1 MQLPKGTTVAVAD
14 GVTLHLY
21 RNAGDE
27 VHPKLTALPPATLG
41 HVNRSS
47 GDHHYSS
54 SANPSDGQ
62 QREDGFAAATAAWLN
77 EQALAG
83 KIEHLY
89 IIAAPKTLGELRRH
103 YHKALEGKLL
113 GELAKDLTGHVVG
126 DIETA
131 IAHA

>member
-41 HVNRSS
+41 QVNRSS
-47 GDHHYSS
+47 GDRHYSS
-54 SANPSDGQ
+54 SANPNDSQ
-62 QREDGFAAATAAWLN
+62 QREAGFAAATAAWLN

-89 IIAAPKTLGELRRH
+89 VIAAPKTLGELRRH
-103 YHKALEGKLL
+103 YHKALESKLL

-131 IAHA
+131 ITHA